1 MRALKGFYAAWM
13 RFALENFI
21 IDKKGQMSLGD
32 TSPKQEFEPD

>member
-1 MRALKGFYAAWM
+1 MDCLV
-13 RFALENFI
+13 LENFI